1 MAINPNLINDTSP
14 YIHSRVYNF
23 VHFVGEIN
31 ADAEYQDE
39 QAVYDFYGNVIE
51 GEIQPNKHKLVVAWI
66 EIHREDLISNW
77 DLLQKGKKYFKITPL
92 R

>member
-1 MAINPNLINDTSP
+1 MPTLSSFFGVTIKMYSEPNSKHKLP
-14 YIHSRVYNF
+14 HL
-23 VHFVGEIN
+23 H
-31 ADAEYQDE
+31 AEYQDE
-39 QAVYDFYGNVIE
+39 QAVYDFYGNIIE

-77 DLLQKGKKYFKITPL
+77 NLLQEGKKYFKITPL